1 MATASAHASAATLIP
16 ARAEHTP
23 ELGRICY
30 EAFKDL
36 QDRHRFLVD
45 FPSVQLARQ
54 VIGLVV
60 TRPEFYGVAAMSD
73 GELVGSNFL
82 TAGTPIAREQNS
94 VVISGRAIVEAYTK
108 RRLQRN
114 SPTDTVPK

>member
-16 ARAEHTP
+16 ARAEHIP

-54 VIGLVV
+54 VDRPVV
-60 TRPEFYGVAAMSD
+60 W
-73 GELVGSNFL
+73 
-82 TAGTPIAREQNS
+82 
-94 VVISGRAIVEAYTK
+94 GRS
-108 RRLQRN
+108 Q
-114 SPTDTVPK
+114 